1 MKLFKKL
8 AAAALAA
15 VLALA
20 MVGCGSSA
28 SLKDELLKMAMD
40 QMTVAG
46 GTANHSKELDA
57 LAAKLVQEADK
68 AAALE
73 ANKDEDVKGILTN
86 NEVVKAAGIDT
97 NANGYILNAAPNV
110 QFKSSGAL
118 MEYTQLQWMVKAI
131 NPYTTN
137 DGSNRA
143 VKIGTIEQLGDNVD
157 IGVAMGKIG
166 GKEPHSFFVKLL
178 IGLLIIVPKL
188 LPIFKKIKRQHF
200 LSSKT

>member
-15 VLALA
+15 VLALT

-28 SLKDELLKMAMD
+28 SLKDELLKLAMD
-40 QMTVAG
+40 RMTVAG
-46 GTANHSKELDA
+46 STATHSKELDA

-73 ANKDEDVKGILTN
+73 AHKGDAAKTILTDDA
-86 NEVVKAAGIDT
+86 VVEAAGINT
-97 NANGYILNAAPNV
+97 NANGYILNAAPHV
-110 QFKSSGAL
+110 QFKSSGMSY
-118 MEYTQLQWMVKAI
+118 MELIKMEWMQDAI
-131 NPYTTN
+131 NPRTD

-143 VKIGTIEQLGDNVD
+143 KEIGTITLGNNVD

-166 GKEPHSFFVKLL
+166 GKEYVVILYTNHAA
-178 IGLLIIVPKL
+178 
-188 LPIFKKIKRQHF
+188 
-200 LSSKT
+200 

>member
-15 VLALA
+15 VLALT

-28 SLKDELLKMAMD
+28 SLKDELLKLAMD
-40 QMTVAG
+40 RMTVAG
-46 GTANHSKELDA
+46 STATHSKELDA

-73 ANKDEDVKGILTN
+73 AHKGDAAKTILTDDA
-86 NEVVKAAGIDT
+86 VVEAAGINT

-110 QFKSSGAL
+110 QFKSSGMSY
-118 MEYTQLQWMVKAI
+118 MELIKMEWMTDAI
-131 NPYTTN
+131 NPKTD

-157 IGVAMGKIG
+157 VGVAMGKIG
-166 GKEPHSFFVKLL
+166 GKEYVVILYANHAA
-178 IGLLIIVPKL
+178 
-188 LPIFKKIKRQHF
+188 
-200 LSSKT
+200 

>member
-40 QMTVAG
+40 QMTMNG
-46 GTANHSKELDA
+46 GTATHSKELDA

-68 AAALE
+68 VAGQDAY
-73 ANKDEDVKGILTN
+73 KGEDVKTILTAD
-86 NEVVKAAGIDT
+86 EVVKAAGINT
-97 NANGYILNAAPNV
+97 TAKGYILNAAPNV
-110 QFKSSGAL
+110 QFKSSGAV
-118 MEYTQLQWMVKAI
+118 MEYVQLQWMVKAI

-137 DGSNRA
+137 DGPNRA
-143 VKIGTIEQLGDNVD
+143 VKIGEITLGDNVD
-157 IGVAMGKIG
+157 IGVAVGKIG
-166 GKEPHSFFVKLL
+166 GKEYVVILYTNHAA
-178 IGLLIIVPKL
+178 
-188 LPIFKKIKRQHF
+188 
-200 LSSKT
+200 

>member
-15 VLALA
+15 VLALT
-20 MVGCGSSA
+20 MVGCGSRA
-28 SLKDELLKMAMD
+28 SLKDELLKLAMD
-40 QMTVAG
+40 LMTVAG
-46 GTANHSKELDA
+46 STATHSKELDA

-73 ANKDEDVKGILTN
+73 AHKGDAAKTILTDDA
-86 NEVVKAAGIDT
+86 VVEAAGINT

-110 QFKSSGAL
+110 QFKSSGMSY
-118 MEYTQLQWMVKAI
+118 MELIKMEWMQDAI
-131 NPYTTN
+131 NPRTD

-143 VKIGTIEQLGDNVD
+143 KEIGTITLGNNVA

-166 GKEPHSFFVKLL
+166 GKEYVVILYTNHAA
-178 IGLLIIVPKL
+178 
-188 LPIFKKIKRQHF
+188 
-200 LSSKT
+200 

>member
-15 VLALA
+15 VLALT

-28 SLKDELLKMAMD
+28 SLKDELLKLAMD
-40 QMTVAG
+40 RMTVAG
-46 GTANHSKELDA
+46 STATHSKELDA

-73 ANKDEDVKGILTN
+73 AHKGDAAKTILTDDA
-86 NEVVKAAGIDT
+86 VVEAAGINT

-110 QFKSSGAL
+110 QFKSSGMSY
-118 MEYTQLQWMVKAI
+118 MELIKMEWMQDAI
-131 NPYTTN
+131 NPWTD

-143 VKIGTIEQLGDNVD
+143 VKIGTINLGDNVD
-157 IGVAMGKIG
+157 IGTAAGRIG
-166 GKEPHSFFVKLL
+166 GKEY
-178 IGLLIIVPKL
+178 IVIL
-188 LPIFKKIKRQHF
+188 YANHAA
-200 LSSKT
+200 

>member
-15 VLALA
+15 VLALT

-28 SLKDELLKMAMD
+28 SLKDELLKLAMD
-40 QMTVAG
+40 RMTVAG
-46 GTANHSKELDA
+46 STATHSKELDA

-73 ANKDEDVKGILTN
+73 AHKGDAAKTILTDDA
-86 NEVVKAAGIDT
+86 VVEAAGINT

-110 QFKSSGAL
+110 QFKSSGMSY
-118 MEYTQLQWMVKAI
+118 MEHIKMEWMQDAI
-131 NPYTTN
+131 NPRTD

-143 VKIGTIEQLGDNVD
+143 KEIGTITLGNNVD

-166 GKEPHSFFVKLL
+166 GKEYVVILYANHAA
-178 IGLLIIVPKL
+178 
-188 LPIFKKIKRQHF
+188 
-200 LSSKT
+200 

>member
-15 VLALA
+15 VLALT

-28 SLKDELLKMAMD
+28 SLKDELLKLAMD
-40 QMTVAG
+40 RMTVAG
-46 GTANHSKELDA
+46 STATHSKELDA

-73 ANKDEDVKGILTN
+73 AHKGDAAKTILADDA
-86 NEVVKAAGIDT
+86 VVEAAGINT

-110 QFKSSGAL
+110 QFKSSGMSY
-118 MEYTQLQWMVKAI
+118 MELIKMEWMQDAI
-131 NPYTTN
+131 NPRTD

-143 VKIGTIEQLGDNVD
+143 KEIGTITLGNNVD

-166 GKEPHSFFVKLL
+166 GKEYVVILYTNHAA
-178 IGLLIIVPKL
+178 
-188 LPIFKKIKRQHF
+188 
-200 LSSKT
+200 

>member
-15 VLALA
+15 VLALT

-28 SLKDELLKMAMD
+28 SLKDELLKLAID

-46 GTANHSKELDA
+46 STATHSKELDA

-68 AAALE
+68 VAGQDAY
-73 ANKDEDVKGILTN
+73 KGDDAKTILTA
-86 NEVVKAAGIDT
+86 EDVVKAAGIDT

-143 VKIGTIEQLGDNVD
+143 VKIGTITLGDNVD

-166 GKEPHSFFVKLL
+166 GKEYVVILYANHAA
-178 IGLLIIVPKL
+178 
-188 LPIFKKIKRQHF
+188 
-200 LSSKT
+200 

>member
-15 VLALA
+15 VLA

-143 VKIGTIEQLGDNVD
+143 VKIGTITLGDNVD

-166 GKEPHSFFVKLL
+166 GKEYVVILYANHAA
-178 IGLLIIVPKL
+178 
-188 LPIFKKIKRQHF
+188 
-200 LSSKT
+200 

>member
-15 VLALA
+15 VLALT

-28 SLKDELLKMAMD
+28 SLKDELLKLAMD
-40 QMTVAG
+40 RMTVAG
-46 GTANHSKELDA
+46 STATHSKELDA

-73 ANKDEDVKGILTN
+73 AHKGDAAKTILTN
-86 NEVVKAAGIDT
+86 DAVVEAAGINT

-110 QFKSSGAL
+110 QFKSSGMSY
-118 MEYTQLQWMVKAI
+118 MELIKMEWMQDAI
-131 NPYTTN
+131 NPRTD

-143 VKIGTIEQLGDNVD
+143 KEIGTITLGNNVD

-166 GKEPHSFFVKLL
+166 GKEYVVILYTNHAA
-178 IGLLIIVPKL
+178 
-188 LPIFKKIKRQHF
+188 
-200 LSSKT
+200 

>member
-15 VLALA
+15 VLALT

-28 SLKDELLKMAMD
+28 SLKDELLKLAMNR
-40 QMTVAG
+40 MTVAG
-46 GTANHSKELDA
+46 STATHSKELDA

-73 ANKDEDVKGILTN
+73 AHKGDAAKTILTDDA
-86 NEVVKAAGIDT
+86 VVEAAGINT

-110 QFKSSGAL
+110 QFKSSGMSY
-118 MEYTQLQWMVKAI
+118 MELIKMEWMQDAI
-131 NPYTTN
+131 NPRTD

-143 VKIGTIEQLGDNVD
+143 KEIGTITLGNNVD

-166 GKEPHSFFVKLL
+166 GKEYVVILYTNHAA
-178 IGLLIIVPKL
+178 
-188 LPIFKKIKRQHF
+188 
-200 LSSKT
+200 

>member
-97 NANGYILNAAPNV
+97 TKNAYILNAAPNV
-110 QFKSSGAL
+110 QFKSSGMSY
-118 MEYTQLQWMVKAI
+118 MELIKMEWMTDAI
-131 NPYTTN
+131 NPKTD

-157 IGVAMGKIG
+157 VGVAMGKIG
-166 GKEPHSFFVKLL
+166 GKEYVVILYANHAA
-178 IGLLIIVPKL
+178 
-188 LPIFKKIKRQHF
+188 
-200 LSSKT
+200 

>member
-28 SLKDELLKMAMD
+28 SLKDELLKLAMD

-46 GTANHSKELDA
+46 STATHSKELDA

-68 AAALE
+68 VAGQDAYKGEDAKTILT
-73 ANKDEDVKGILTN
+73 AEDV
-86 NEVVKAAGIDT
+86 VKEAGIDPT
-97 NANGYILNAAPNV
+97 KDAYILNAAPNV
-110 QFKSSGAL
+110 QFKSSGMSY
-118 MEYTQLQWMVKAI
+118 MELIKMEWMQDAI
-131 NPYTTN
+131 NPRTD

-143 VKIGTIEQLGDNVD
+143 KEIGTITLGNNVD

-166 GKEPHSFFVKLL
+166 GKEYVVILYANHAA
-178 IGLLIIVPKL
+178 
-188 LPIFKKIKRQHF
+188 
-200 LSSKT
+200 

>member
-15 VLALA
+15 VLALT

-28 SLKDELLKMAMD
+28 SLKDELLKLAMD
-40 QMTVAG
+40 RMTVAG
-46 GTANHSKELDA
+46 STATHSKELDA
-57 LAAKLVQEADK
+57 LAAKLMQEADK

-73 ANKDEDVKGILTN
+73 AHKGDAAKTILTDDA
-86 NEVVKAAGIDT
+86 VVEAAGINT

-110 QFKSSGAL
+110 QFKSSGMSY
-118 MEYTQLQWMVKAI
+118 MELIKMEWMQDAI
-131 NPYTTN
+131 NPRTD

-143 VKIGTIEQLGDNVD
+143 KEIGTITLGNNVD

-166 GKEPHSFFVKLL
+166 GKEYVVILYANHAA
-178 IGLLIIVPKL
+178 
-188 LPIFKKIKRQHF
+188 
-200 LSSKT
+200 